1 MTTTIAQNPA
11 PSTLAPDVSLKAPKR
26 ISAKRLRL
34 ENLVLQVLVIAAIF
48 GLWEYAS
55 DRWVPS
61 LFISKPSK
69 IGETMW
75 AWTKDGTFVTHIWV
89 TLQATVMGFLAGA
102 IGGMISGYITGV
114 WRRLGDVLEPIV
126 TALYTLPRLAL
137 APLFLLW
144 FGLGMQF
151 RVVFAATI
159 VFFLVHYNTY
169 YGIREVNGELISA
182 VRILGANRW
191 QLAKRVI
198 MPSALTWVAAG
209 LKISIPYALV
219 GVVVAEMLAAKAGLG
234 FLLAKNAEQFAAH
247 GTFAAIAGI
256 LVIALVIDSLVDL
269 LTQRALRWKKMGTN
283 AQQQ

>member
-114 WRRLGDVLEPIV
+114 WRRLGD
-126 TALYTLPRLAL
+126 
-137 APLFLLW
+137 
-144 FGLGMQF
+144 G
-151 RVVFAATI
+151 
-159 VFFLVHYNTY
+159 N
-169 YGIREVNGELISA
+169 SA
-182 VRILGANRW
+182 C
-191 QLAKRVI
+191 
-198 MPSALTWVAAG
+198 
-209 LKISIPYALV
+209 
-219 GVVVAEMLAAKAGLG
+219 
-234 FLLAKNAEQFAAH
+234 
-247 GTFAAIAGI
+247 
-256 LVIALVIDSLVDL
+256 
-269 LTQRALRWKKMGTN
+269 
-283 AQQQ
+283 

>member
-1 MTTTIAQNPA
+1 MTTTLARNTA
-11 PSTLAPDVSLKAPKR
+11 PIPVPSDVVLEAPKR

-34 ENLVLQVLVIAAIF
+34 ENLALQILVIASIF

-69 IGETMW
+69 IANTMW
-75 AWTKDGTFVTHIWV
+75 TWTIDGTFAANIWV
-89 TLQATVMGFLAGA
+89 TLQATVMGFAAGA

-114 WRRLGDVLEPIV
+114 WRRVGDVLEPVV

-159 VFFLVHYNTY
+159 VFFLVHYNTF
-169 YGIREVNGELISA
+169 YGIREVRGELISA

-191 QLAKRVI
+191 QLARRVI

-234 FLLAKNAEQFAAH
+234 YLLAKNAEQFAAH

-256 LVIALVIDSLVDL
+256 LVIALVIDALVDL
-269 LTQRALRWKKMGTN
+269 LTQRALRWKKMGAA
-283 AQQQ
+283 AQTQ